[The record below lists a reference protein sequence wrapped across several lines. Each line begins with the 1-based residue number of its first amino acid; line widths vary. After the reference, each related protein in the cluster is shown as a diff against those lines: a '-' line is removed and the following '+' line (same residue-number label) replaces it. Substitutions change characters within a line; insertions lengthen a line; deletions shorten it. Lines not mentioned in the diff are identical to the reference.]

1 MSAEETKD
9 SAEEG
14 KPDSEV
20 SEGEVEGEQSA
31 ESEGAEVESRKIQD
45 TKQDTIAVLGG
56 KIDIDTTKP
65 LPIYNVGSNKA
76 YRAYSKDQNR
86 TPLIAILC
94 ERDLVPRRNAAN
106 VYTGII
112 NPILAKLVMKGAVYW
127 PPLKKQLYTFIYYD
141 NLGSPILA
149 ADAVPALGWKQD
161 DVMSMV
167 VKPMVNVLQ
176 DFRDKDFVHGGIR
189 PANMFDAGTSG
200 SDAKIMLGDCL
211 SAPPSFNQPVLYET
225 IQRGM
230 ADPIARGKGTL
241 QDDLY
246 ALGVSLAVL
255 MRQRDPLQGMSD
267 QKIVQQKMM
276 NGSYAAVTG
285 KDRFKGEILE
295 LLRGLLHDDPTQ
307 RWTIDEVIQWMD
319 GRRLSPKQAASY
331 KKAPRPFALGE
342 DKYFITSLMAM
353 DLDKKVSETKKAI
366 EDESLLTWIDR
377 SLEDEETSD
386 RFQKAVLD
394 ARQQSTGSGYEYC
407 LISNVSIAL
416 DPDAPMRYRGL
427 KLMGDG
433 IGYAMVR
440 AITRKTQA
448 APLVEIFMNSL
459 VLNWLTAQNNNF
471 IDVTALFQKFERCRR
486 FLKTSKYGE
495 GVERALYTLCPESP
509 CLSDVVDEYFVATP
523 DDLLNAYED
532 LCKRGKPPANFL
544 DRHAVAFLYEKD
556 PKIIEPYL
564 YDLNTHENHR
574 MVAANI
580 KAMAA
585 IQKRYNMDNMTAI
598 AKVMAPRLQAV
609 VKRYHDR
616 RVQDKLKESVIEF
629 QSGGDLKKI
638 AGILDNAEVV
648 KKDLTSF
655 KKAMN
660 EFHRIEQERQN
671 LEMNLQNKESFGI
684 NSGREVSAIVSSVLA
699 IIIMFGTAFMFL
711 SDKSPF

>member
-1 MSAEETKD
+1 MNKDGSRMSAEEPKD
-9 SAEEG
+9 NAEEE
-14 KPDSEV
+14 KQDSEAL
-20 SEGEVEGEQSA
+20 EELAEQKEPEKPRDPA
-31 ESEGAEVESRKIQD
+31 
-45 TKQDTIAVLGG
+45 QDTIAVLAG
-56 KIDIDTTKP
+56 KINIDSTKA
-65 LPIYNVGSNKA
+65 LPAYNVGVNKA
-76 YRAYSKDQNR
+76 YRAYTRDENR
-86 TPLIAILC
+86 TPLIAIIC
-94 ERDLVPRRNAAN
+94 QRDLVPRRNAAG

-127 PPLKKQLYTFIYYD
+127 PPAKKELYTFIYYD
-141 NLGSPILA
+141 NFGSPILA
-149 ADAVPALGWKQD
+149 PDAVSALGWKQD
-161 DVMSMV
+161 DVMAAV

-189 PANMFDAGTSG
+189 PTNMFDSGTSG
-200 SDAKIMLGDCL
+200 GTIKILLGDCL

-230 ADPIARGKGTL
+230 TDPIARGKGTL

-267 QKIVQQKMM
+267 QKIVQQKMV

-307 RWTIDEVIQWMD
+307 RWTIDEVLQWMD
-319 GRRLSPKQAASY
+319 GRRLSPKQSASA
-331 KKAPRPFALGE
+331 KKAPRPFVLGDE
-342 DKYFITSLMAM
+342 KYFVTPLMAM

-377 SLEDEETSD
+377 SLEDEETSN
-386 RFQKAVLD
+386 RFQKAVMD

-416 DPDAPMRYRGL
+416 DPDAPLRYRDL

-433 IGYAMVR
+433 IGFAMVR
-440 AITRKTQA
+440 AMTKKSQIT
-448 APLVEIFMNSL
+448 PLVEIFMNSL

-495 GVERALYTLCPESP
+495 GVERAVYALCSESP
-509 CLSDVVDEYFVATP
+509 CLSEVVQEYFVATP
-523 DDLLNAYED
+523 DDLLRAYED
-532 LCKRGKPPANFL
+532 LCKRGKPPATFL

-574 MVAANI
+574 TVAANI

-585 IQKRYNMDNMTAI
+585 IQKRYNMDNMPAI
-598 AKVMAPRLQAV
+598 AKIMAPRLQAV

-616 RVQDKLKESVIEF
+616 KVQEKLKESVIEF
-629 QSGGDLKKI
+629 QSSGDIKKI

-660 EFHRIEQERQN
+660 EFYKIEEERQK
-671 LEMNLQNKESFGI
+671 LEMNLQDKESFGI
-684 NSGREVSAIVSSVLA
+684 NSGREVSAIVSCVLA
-699 IIIMFGTAFMFL
+699 VIIMFGTAFMFL